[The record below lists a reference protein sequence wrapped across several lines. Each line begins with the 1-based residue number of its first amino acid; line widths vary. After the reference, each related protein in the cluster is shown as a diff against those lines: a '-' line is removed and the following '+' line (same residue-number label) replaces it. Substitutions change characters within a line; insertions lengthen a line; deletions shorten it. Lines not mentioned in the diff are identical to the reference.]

1 MPGILFLGSLL
12 LIYLIMGGS
21 IKYVDYV
28 FKKEQYLFFIAIL
41 ITSPIL
47 GLIISTIGL
56 GILHVFCGYSFYLSN
71 PSIKTKW
78 VILRQND
85 PMKSIPETQK
95 LNRSQ
100 LKEYF
105 YKHQAFIREK
115 FDTETLR
122 FLERRWNFLWIHLNN
137 STAILLSIILS
148 FFLDY
153 SGDKNT
159 LKMGMLISIASFL
172 LFYLIFAIYR
182 IISLRKEVINIEEEA
197 IIRKYN
203 S

>member
-1 MPGILFLGSLL
+1 MNSERLYRHSMPGILFLGSLL

-105 YKHQAFIREK
+105 YKQDGIFFGFI
-115 FDTETLR
+115 
-122 FLERRWNFLWIHLNN
+122 
-137 STAILLSIILS
+137 
-148 FFLDY
+148 
-153 SGDKNT
+153 
-159 LKMGMLISIASFL
+159 
-172 LFYLIFAIYR
+172 
-182 IISLRKEVINIEEEA
+182 
-197 IIRKYN
+197 
-203 S
+203 